1 VTSGKTLRQTG
12 IVNDKSRGNLYVAI
26 QFVFLAVL
34 VFAPA
39 GALWP
44 TNGVVGFAGVALE
57 VVGFGVLA
65 VSFINLGKSL
75 TAHPMPLAT
84 GALKTSGLYAVVRHP
99 IYLGL
104 LLVATGLTLHG
115 ASLWH
120 VVGLVGL
127 SVLLHVKA
135 GFEERLLRAAYPEY
149 EAYARRVGRLI
160 PKLSQFTRGGD
171 GR

>member
-1 VTSGKTLRQTG
+1 M
-12 IVNDKSRGNLYVAI
+12 NDKTRGNLYVAI
-26 QFVFLAVL
+26 QFLFLAVL

-39 GALWP
+39 GALWS
-44 TNGVVGFAGVALE
+44 TDGFVGSAGVALE
-57 VVGFGVLA
+57 VVGIAVL
-65 VSFINLGKSL
+65 VISFINLGKSL

-84 GALKTSGLYAVVRHP
+84 GTLKTTGLYAVVRHP

-104 LLVATGLTLHG
+104 LMVAAGVTVHG
-115 ASLWH
+115 ASIWH
-120 VVGLVGL
+120 LVGFVGL
-127 SVLLHVKA
+127 SVLLHIKA

-160 PKLSQFTRGGD
+160 PKFSKFTRGGG